1 MQRFSLKSALAVS
14 ASAAMLA
21 GAMAAPAHAQ
31 TSDGFNAEDEI
42 ISIGTRRQAR
52 SAADTPAPVDV
63 ISGVEF
69 TQNAANDVQDLL
81 RTALPSYNV
90 NTQPISDAAS
100 IVRPANLRGLSPDN
114 TLVLVNGKR
123 RHRGAVISFLGGG
136 IADGA
141 QGVDVSSIPSI
152 ALKQVQVLR
161 DGASSQ
167 YGSDAIAGV
176 IGFDLKDASEGGS
189 FEVKY
194 GSTYD
199 GDGDNYSIAG
209 NVGLPLGDAGF
220 VNISGEYGD
229 TDGTVR
235 AAPRTDVTNLIAAGN
250 TAVSDFRTINS
261 YTDEFTQYWGQPD
274 VENDLKLAINTGI
287 ELNESAELYAFG
299 TYAERTTTG
308 GFFYRNPTNRG
319 GVYRGPTVNNANGNE
334 ARTVSFDNDS
344 NMWVFDAD
352 GTEWQEVVYT
362 PNGDGTFDRTPSQT
376 NLAAGEFGPSVR
388 VGNVAGLDPR
398 VCPQGIPL
406 TGTDGL
412 ITDDTILASVTAD
425 DNCFSFV
432 EAIPGGF
439 VPRFG
444 GDLEDIGL
452 SAGIRGDLDFGNGL
466 SYDLSVTHGSSEVQF
481 FINNTVNASLGPIA
495 GSGNT
500 EVVRDFIPGGQ
511 KQKETIVNADFGY
524 GIAMDGWASDLNI
537 GFGAEYRKETFDLYA
552 GGSNSFALGPLAVS
566 TPAFPFG
573 QGFSSSSNGFGGF
586 PNSSSNSQDSYAG
599 YIDLEGDVTDALTL
613 QAALRYEDYSSFGD
627 TLNYKLA
634 ALYKINDNVRVR
646 GTYSTGFHAPT
657 AGQANITNV
666 TTQNVNGVLVD
677 QGTLPLNTAAGQ
689 LAADF
694 IASTGDRPTLGAED
708 ARNIS
713 LGVAFDTG
721 GFNWTVDYFNIKVD
735 DRVALGANVDFLEAL
750 QFAGATAD
758 SISGAIAE
766 LDGNGT
772 INRQDFLG
780 LDDLAQFRF
789 FSNSFDTKTQGI
801 DVRGDYKFEMAGGD
815 STFIVAANWTDT
827 EVVLPTPI
835 SDTRIRALEDL
846 LPNVKGSATLL
857 HSQGMWNGM
866 VRANYY
872 GSWFD
877 SGNGFDVGSEILID
891 AEIGAEVYEGVELM
905 IGANNLFDNYPD
917 ENPGQGGSGQLYPE
931 ASPIG
936 FAGGQYYVK
945 ARYTF

>member
-1 MQRFSLKSALAVS
+1 MQRFSLKSTLAIS

-21 GAMAAPAHAQ
+21 GAMAVPAYAQ
-31 TSDGFNAEDEI
+31 SSDGVNAEDEV
-42 ISIGTRRQAR
+42 ISIGTRRKAR

-81 RTALPSYNV
+81 RTSLPSYNV

-114 TLVLVNGKR
+114 TLVLLNGKR

-136 IADGA
+136 ISDGA

-176 IGFDLKDASEGGS
+176 IGFDLKDASEGGQ

-220 VNISGEYGD
+220 VNISGEYGE

-235 AAPRTDVTNLIAAGN
+235 AAPRNDVTALIAAGN
-250 TAVSDFRTINS
+250 TAVSDFQTINS

-274 VENDLKLAINTGI
+274 VEGDLKLAINTGI
-287 ELNESAELYAFG
+287 ELNENAELYAFG

-319 GVYRGPTVNNANGNE
+319 GVYRGPQLDPRDTTA
-334 ARTVSFDNDS
+334 TVSLFDDLGDNDS
-344 NMWVFDAD
+344 SNDIFVAAD
-352 GTEWQEVVYT
+352 NTQFVR
-362 PNGDGTFDRTPSQT
+362 GDTIS
-376 NLAAGEFGPSVR
+376 SIR
-388 VGNVAGLDPR
+388 VGDLDGLGSGGT
-398 VCPQGIPL
+398 CPVGIPL
-406 TGTDGL
+406 TNGGGL
-412 ITDDTILASVTAD
+412 IADPAVLATVTAD

-444 GDLEDIGL
+444 GDLEDIGI

-466 SYDLSVTHGSSEVQF
+466 NYDLSVTHGSQEVQF

-495 GSGNT
+495 GSNNR

-511 KQKETIVNADFGY
+511 KQKETVINADFGY
-524 GIAMDGWASDLNI
+524 GVPIANWASDLNI

-552 GGSNSFALGPLAVS
+552 GGANSFALGPLAD
-566 TPAFPFG
+566 

-599 YIDLEGDVTDALTL
+599 YVDLEGDITDALTL
-613 QAALRYEDYSSFGD
+613 GAALRYEDYSNFGD
-627 TLNYKLA
+627 TLNYKVA
-634 ALYKINDNVRVR
+634 ALYKINDNVSLR

-657 AGQANITNV
+657 GGQANITNV
-666 TTQNVNGVLVD
+666 TTQNVGGQLVD

-694 IASTGDRPTLGAED
+694 IASTGERPTLVAED

-713 LGVAFDTG
+713 LGLAGNTG
-721 GFNWTVDYFNIKVD
+721 GFNWTIDYFNIKVD
-735 DRVALGANVDFLEAL
+735 DRVALGANVDFLDAL
-750 QFAGATAD
+750 QFAGATAGT
-758 SISGAIAE
+758 ISGALTE
-766 LDGNGT
+766 LDAAGT

-780 LDDLAQFRF
+780 LDDLSQFRF

-801 DVRGDYKFEMAGGD
+801 DVRGDYNFEMAGGD
-815 STFIVAANWTDT
+815 STFI
-827 EVVLPTPI
+827 LK
-835 SDTRIRALEDL
+835 S
-846 LPNVKGSATLL
+846 
-857 HSQGMWNGM
+857 
-866 VRANYY
+866 
-872 GSWFD
+872 
-877 SGNGFDVGSEILID
+877 
-891 AEIGAEVYEGVELM
+891 
-905 IGANNLFDNYPD
+905 
-917 ENPGQGGSGQLYPE
+917 
-931 ASPIG
+931 
-936 FAGGQYYVK
+936 
-945 ARYTF
+945 